1 MRLREDYDND
11 GIRAAHC
18 MLEVQAT
25 FKALSELT
33 GGVQSG
39 EKARPG
45 DVKAGR
51 SEGGGKE

>member
-1 MRLREDYDND
+1 
-11 GIRAAHC
+11 